1 IGEDVD
7 LSVQPAFGLW
17 PMKVD
22 PGQME
27 QVVMNLVINSRD
39 AMPGGGQLTIET
51 ANVELDESY
60 ASTHPQARPGAYV
73 RLAVTDSG
81 CGMDAATRA
90 RIFEPFF
97 TTKGVEHGTGLG
109 LATVYGIVTQSG
121 GHIEVYSEQGSG
133 STFKIYIP
141 RTSDAATG
149 AAKERPPRGAAAQGT
164 ETVLLVEDE
173 EGVRILARKALEKYG
188 YTVIEAPHPD
198 AALRLVAEATGPIH
212 ILVTDVVMPN
222 MSGRQLAERLQPERP
237 DMRVLYISGYT
248 DDAVVRHGILE
259 ATMPFLSKP
268 FTPDAL
274 VRKIRNVLDA
284 G

>member
-1 IGEDVD
+1 
-7 LSVQPAFGLW
+7 
-17 PMKVD
+17 
-22 PGQME
+22 
-27 QVVMNLVINSRD
+27 
-39 AMPGGGQLTIET
+39 MPGGGQLTIET

-60 ASTHPQARPGAYV
+60 ASTHPQARPGEYV

-121 GHIEVYSEQGSG
+121 GHIEVYSEPGLG
-133 STFKIYIP
+133 STFKIYVP
-141 RTSDAATG
+141 RTRDAATG
-149 AAKERPPRGAAAQGT
+149 AALECPSPHPAAQGT

-173 EGVRILARKALEKYG
+173 EGVRTLARKALEKYG
-188 YTVIEAPHPD
+188 YTVIEAPRPD
-198 AALRLVAEATGPIH
+198 AALRVVAQARGPVH
-212 ILVTDVVMPN
+212 ILVTDVVLPN

-248 DDAVVRHGILE
+248 DDAVVRHGIIE
-259 ATMPFLSKP
+259 ATMPFLQKP

-274 VRKIRNVLDA
+274 VRKIRSVLDA